1 MNINLH
7 IERLVLD
14 GVNIAPGQRPL
25 VQAAVE
31 SELTRLLTAGGLSP
45 DLTGGGALHRV
56 SANAIQLNS
65 SAGGPADLGRQIASS
80 IYGGIGK

>member
-14 GVNIAPGQRPL
+14 GVNIAPGQRHL
-25 VQAAVE
+25 VQAAVAT
-31 SELTRLLTAGGLSP
+31 ELTRLLTAGGLSQA
-45 DLTGGGALHRV
+45 LTGGGALHRV

-65 SAGGPADLGRQIASS
+65 GAGPVDLGRQIAGSV
-80 IYGGIGK
+80 YGGIGK